1 MPSAIIV
8 LDPDPCNN
16 ASCLYHS
23 KPVAYSPQQCDC
35 VCETICP
42 SYREEIARPTGE
54 RSETFVCSRKR
65 FVKRV
70 QTTRIITLEAVQV
83 CVFEVGDDKG
93 DDVWTGDDEDDNNDD
108 QEN

>member
-1 MPSAIIV
+1 MQAVCITANLWPTLPSNAI
-8 LDPDPCNN
+8 
-16 ASCLYHS
+16 ASVKQYVR
-23 KPVAYSPQQCDC
+23 PI
-35 VCETICP
+35 E
-42 SYREEIARPTGE
+42 RRFARPTGE

-83 CVFEVGDDKG
+83 CVFEVGDNNG
-93 DDVWTGDDEDDNNDD
+93 DDVWTGDDDDDDDDEDDNNDD